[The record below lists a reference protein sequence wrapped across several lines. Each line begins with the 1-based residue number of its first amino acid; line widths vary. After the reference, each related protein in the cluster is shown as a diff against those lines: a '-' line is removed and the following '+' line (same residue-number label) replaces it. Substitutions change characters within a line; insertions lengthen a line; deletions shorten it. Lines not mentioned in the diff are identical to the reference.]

1 MAKQSSNQLLAVG
14 AMFLS
19 GSVQK
24 MKDIQELSPTAIA
37 KGLGLNHSRYI
48 EKLYKPEGFTI
59 KHIIKL
65 ANLIDVDPHIILNVI
80 TKQLSPSIKITGRI
94 S

>member
-1 MAKQSSNQLLAVG
+1 
-14 AMFLS
+14 
-19 GSVQK
+19 
-24 MKDIQELSPTAIA
+24 MKDIQDLSPTAIA

-65 ANLIDVDPHIILNVI
+65 ANLIDADPDIILNVI
-80 TKQLSPSIKITGRI
+80 TKQLSSSIKVTRRK
-94 S
+94 